1 MEAPSP
7 RAHHDHDHIL
17 IHIENPTFRP
27 GVPLFF
33 DPWDTETVLGLW
45 FGFSFSFTGKPAQKQ
60 ASMSRSKCRVVA
72 LTRCLW
78 FKAPLGPG
86 VGVFW
91 QTKGLHDKWLGVL
104 AKRGKMPTHTY
115 KLSYEFSS
123 RIAFFVGVRLGV
135 DSPSFFYPY
144 PSIWTGGQEKLTCWS
159 AVRRKLS
166 PRLHFSISL
175 PPPTEPA
182 GVGVSKCGLARGWAI
197 KSREFS

>member
-1 MEAPSP
+1 MAKSRAIRPTMATAFVCGMCVCVQKVIGRKLHMEAPSP

-17 IHIENPTFRP
+17 IHIHIENPTFRP

-104 AKRGKMPTHTY
+104 AKSGKMPTHTC
-115 KLSYEFSS
+115 KLSCEFSS
-123 RIAFFVGVRLGV
+123 RIAF
-135 DSPSFFYPY
+135 S
-144 PSIWTGGQEKLTCWS
+144 
-159 AVRRKLS
+159 
-166 PRLHFSISL
+166 
-175 PPPTEPA
+175 
-182 GVGVSKCGLARGWAI
+182 
-197 KSREFS
+197 